1 MIKKKIAVLLSG
13 CGNKDGAEITEA
25 VSLIVCLS
33 KNHAEIDYF
42 SIDENFNAINFAEDI
57 SGKNILAEGSR
68 NILCES
74 ARITRS
80 KIKKIQDLDVNR
92 FDALALPGGY
102 GVAKNFSN
110 WAEKGAQ
117 CTVHSN
123 IKKVIEEF
131 YSQQKPIAAICI
143 APAIVAKVLGRHAI
157 NVTLG
162 NDITCAKEIEKTGA
176 IHINCPVDDFVSDRD
191 HKIITTPAYMYDT
204 EPHLVFSGIEKLVNE
219 LMEMS

>member
-25 VSLIVCLS
+25 VSLIICLS
-33 KNHAEIDYF
+33 RHHADVDYF
-42 SIDENFNAINFAEDI
+42 SLDEDFLAVNFVEDI
-57 SGKNILAEGSR
+57 SGKKSQAEGTR

-80 KIKKIQDLDVNR
+80 KIKKIQDLEVNQ

-110 WAEKGAQ
+110 WAEKGSR
-117 CTVHSN
+117 CEVNSY
-123 IKKVIEEF
+123 IEKVIKEF

-143 APAIVAKVLGRHAI
+143 APAIVARVLGRQGV

-162 NDITCAKEIEKTGA
+162 NDLVNSKEIEKTGA
-176 IHINCPVDDFVSDRD
+176 VHIDCPVDDFVTDRD
-191 HKIITTPAYMYDT
+191 HKIITTPAYMYDAD
-204 EPHLVFSGIEKLVNE
+204 PHLVFAGIEKLVNE
-219 LMEMS
+219 LMEMA